1 MTKNEII
8 SIENN
13 LKTQHTLHISNTQNI
28 ISHSFSSHW
37 FTFYVSTNLWIWLY
51 FWMELFLCRRVRG
64 WIELMT
70 LNRNQLTPIF
80 IYSNIFL
87 FSFSKYSVP
96 FSISRYRFGFWRLK
110 SIFMQFT
117 TKEIFPGRVI
127 AHLNT
132 RHNANCENTVNDFDT
147 MNQQNELHI
156 NATWEQCH
164 RIDPNRHLIVN
175 NAAIS
180 P

>member
-1 MTKNEII
+1 
-8 SIENN
+8 
-13 LKTQHTLHISNTQNI
+13 
-28 ISHSFSSHW
+28 
-37 FTFYVSTNLWIWLY
+37 
-51 FWMELFLCRRVRG
+51 
-64 WIELMT
+64 
-70 LNRNQLTPIF
+70 
-80 IYSNIFL
+80 
-87 FSFSKYSVP
+87 
-96 FSISRYRFGFWRLK
+96 
-110 SIFMQFT
+110 MQFT
-117 TKEIFPGRVI
+117 TKEIFPDRVI